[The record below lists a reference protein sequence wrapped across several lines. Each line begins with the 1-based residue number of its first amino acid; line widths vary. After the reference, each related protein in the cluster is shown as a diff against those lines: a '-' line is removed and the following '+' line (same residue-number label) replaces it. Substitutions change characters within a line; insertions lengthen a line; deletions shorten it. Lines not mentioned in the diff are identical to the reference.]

1 MKTRMCVVTA
11 LMMLFAGSSA
21 SAQQLATEAA
31 QIRKGERMIRAGVGL
46 MAAGALV
53 IPATS
58 VVSDRLHL
66 GPVTAG
72 AGLMMAGG
80 LLTSL
85 GIRERQRAVRPEL
98 TFGMALSHSSKVVQ
112 FRRSW

>member
-1 MKTRMCVVTA
+1 MRMRVVTA
-11 LMMLFAGSSA
+11 FIMLVAGSSA
-21 SAQQLATEAA
+21 SAQQSATEAA
-31 QIRKGERMIRAGVGL
+31 QIRKGKRMICAGVGL

-58 VVSDRLHL
+58 VVSDRLHA
-66 GPVTAG
+66 GPMTAG
-72 AGLMMAGG
+72 VGLMMAGG

-98 TFGMALSHSSKVVQ
+98 TFGIALSHSSKAVQ